1 MQLNFCPV
9 CGEKPVLRQHP
20 TDGPVAWCPRCGDW
34 RYPLFATAVSVA
46 VLDPGRTRMLLIR
59 QYGKKDAVFTA
70 GYVDKG
76 ETAEDAVV
84 REVREELGMTAREL
98 RFCRSRWYAPSETLM
113 LHYSVTVPE
122 DEPSPNWEVD
132 GWEWVPIGEARSRVA
147 PGGLAEQLLADY
159 LETR

>member
-9 CGEKPVLRQHP
+9 CGEKPELRQHP
-20 TDGPVAWCPRCGDW
+20 TDGPVAWCPACEDW
-34 RYPLFATAVSVA
+34 RYPLFSTAVSVV
-46 VLDPGRTRMLLIR
+46 VLDPARTRTLMIR
-59 QYGKKDAVFTA
+59 QYGEPGSVFVA

-98 RFCRSRWYAPSETLM
+98 RFHRSRWYAPSETLM

-132 GWEWVPIGEARSRVA
+132 DWEWVPIGEARSRLA
-147 PGGLAEQLLADY
+147 PDGLAEQLLDDY

>member
-1 MQLNFCPV
+1 MRLKYCPV
-9 CGEKPVLRQHP
+9 CGAKLSLRQHP
-20 TDGPVAWCPRCGDW
+20 TDGPVAWCPRCGNW
-34 RYPLFATAVSVA
+34 RYPLFTIAVSVA
-46 VLDPGRTRMLLIR
+46 VLDPMRTRMLLIR
-59 QYGKKDAVFTA
+59 QYGEPGSVFVA

-98 RFCRSRWYAPSETLM
+98 RFHRSRWYAPSETLM

-132 GWEWVPIGEARSRVA
+132 DWEWVPIGEARSRLA
-147 PGGLAEQLLADY
+147 PDGLAEQLLDDY

>member
-1 MQLNFCPV
+1 MQLKYCPV
-9 CGEKPVLRQHP
+9 CGAKLSLRQHP
-20 TDGPVAWCPRCGDW
+20 TDGPVAWCPACEDW
-34 RYPLFATAVSVA
+34 RYPLFTIAVSVA
-46 VLDPGRTRMLLIR
+46 VLDPMRTRMLLIR
-59 QYGKKDAVFTA
+59 QYGEPGSVFVA

-98 RFCRSRWYAPSETLM
+98 RFHRSRWYAPSETLM

-132 GWEWVPIGEARSRVA
+132 DWEWVPIGEARSHVA
-147 PGGLAEQLLADY
+147 PGGLAEQLLDDY
-159 LETR
+159 LNTQ

>member
-132 GWEWVPIGEARSRVA
+132 GWEWVPIVEARSRVA

-159 LETR
+159 LEAR

>member
-1 MQLNFCPV
+1 MQLKYCPV
-9 CGEKPVLRQHP
+9 CGAKLSLRQHP
-20 TDGPVAWCPRCGDW
+20 TDGPVAWCPACEDW
-34 RYPLFATAVSVA
+34 RYPLFTIAVSVA
-46 VLDPGRTRMLLIR
+46 VLDPMRTRMLLIR
-59 QYGKKDAVFTA
+59 QYGEPGSVFVA

-98 RFCRSRWYAPSETLM
+98 RFHRSRWYAPSETLM

-132 GWEWVPIGEARSRVA
+132 DWEWVPIGEARSRLV
-147 PGGLAEQLLADY
+147 PDGLAEQLLADY

>member
-1 MQLNFCPV
+1 MQLKYCPV
-9 CGEKPVLRQHP
+9 CGAKLSLRQHP
-20 TDGPVAWCPRCGDW
+20 TDGPVAWCPACEDW
-34 RYPLFATAVSVA
+34 RYPLFSTAVSVV
-46 VLDPGRTRMLLIR
+46 VLDPARTRTLMIR
-59 QYGKKDAVFTA
+59 QYGERDAVFVA

-98 RFCRSRWYAPSETLM
+98 RFHRSRWYAPSETLM

-132 GWEWVPIGEARSRVA
+132 DWEWVPIGEARSRLA
-147 PGGLAEQLLADY
+147 PDGLAEQLLDDY

>member
-1 MQLNFCPV
+1 MQLIFCPV
-9 CGEKPVLRQHP
+9 CGERLALRQHP

-34 RYPLFATAVSVA
+34 RYPLFSTAVSVV
-46 VLDPGRTRMLLIR
+46 VLDPTRTRMLLIR
-59 QYGKKDAVFTA
+59 QYGEKGAVFVA

-76 ETAEDAVV
+76 ETAEAAAA

-98 RFCRSRWYAPSETLM
+98 RFHRSRWYAPSETLM

-132 GWEWVPIGEARSRVA
+132 DWEWVPIGEARSRLA
-147 PGGLAEQLLADY
+147 PDGLAEQLLDDY

>member
-1 MQLNFCPV
+1 MQLKYCPV
-9 CGEKPVLRQHP
+9 CGAKLSLRQHP
-20 TDGPVAWCPRCGDW
+20 TDGPVAWCPACEDW
-34 RYPLFATAVSVA
+34 RYPLFTIAVSVA

-59 QYGKKDAVFTA
+59 QYGEKDAVFTA

-98 RFCRSRWYAPSETLM
+98 RFHRSRWYAPSETLM

-132 GWEWVPIGEARSRVA
+132 DWEWVPIGEARSRLA
-147 PGGLAEQLLADY
+147 PDGLAEQLLDDY

>member
-9 CGEKPVLRQHP
+9 CGEKPELRQHP
-20 TDGPVAWCPRCGDW
+20 TDGPVAWCPACEDW
-34 RYPLFATAVSVA
+34 RYPLFTIAVSVA
-46 VLDPGRTRMLLIR
+46 VLDPMRTRMLLIR
-59 QYGKKDAVFTA
+59 QYGEPGSVFVA

-98 RFCRSRWYAPSETLM
+98 RFHRSRWYAPSETLM

-132 GWEWVPIGEARSRVA
+132 DWEWVPIGEARSRLA
-147 PGGLAEQLLADY
+147 PDGLAEQLLDDY